1 MPRPCKRRRIC
12 AEPRY
17 EGFGPRGFEGADV
30 VVMALD
36 EYEAIRLIDLEGLT
50 QEECARQMEVARTT
64 VQAIYT
70 AAREKLARCLV
81 QGCELRIGGGEYR
94 MCDGQNHHC
103 HRHRHCGGGCCHSDK
118 NGGNEV

>member
-36 EYEAIRLIDLEGLT
+36 EYEAIRLIDLEGFS
-50 QEECARQMEVARTT
+50 QEECGEYMSIARTT
-64 VQAIYT
+64 VQQIYNN
-70 AAREKLARCLV
+70 ARQKLARMLV
-81 QGCELRIGGGEYR
+81 EGLPLKIEGGNYR
-94 MCDGQNHHC
+94 LCPGHEKACGRKC
-103 HRHRHCGGGCCHSDK
+103 HRHSDQDF
-118 NGGNEV
+118 